1 MALSDLWA
9 DNLVNLFLATPGA
22 PAGLPDMHL
31 QLYLVLPAPDG
42 TGGVVPAGA
51 DGYAGPVDVSGGGFW
66 PDSTGGAGESLLAA
80 DVSFGTPS
88 ADWGPIVGCAFTDAA
103 GVLVTLGEE
112 FDTPYDVTVGVPF
125 VLPASAVSFAA
136 ATAG

>member
-9 DNLVNLFLATPGA
+9 DNLVNLFLRTAGA
-22 PAGLPDMHL
+22 PASLPVPYL
-31 QLYLVLPAPDG
+31 QVYTTLPLPDG
-42 TGGVVPAGA
+42 TAGVTPASA
-51 DGYAGPVDVSGGGFW
+51 DGYTGPVDVHGTAFW

-80 DVSFGTPS
+80 DVSFGTPT
-88 ADWGPIVGCAFTDAA
+88 AAWAPIVGCAFVQSDGT
-103 GVLVTLGEE
+103 LVTVAEE

-125 VLPASAVSFAA
+125 VLPASAVSFTV